1 MLEIK
6 IILNTLCEQIIIL
19 IIIFLILIILH
30 YTYYFTILF
39 TILTDQFV
47 FYSIQI

>member
-6 IILNTLCEQIIIL
+6 IRLNTLCEK

-47 FYSIQI
+47 FYNTKI